1 MAKRHHV
8 VVGALVLAAFGC
20 SSPPAE
26 SPPAPPEP
34 FRAGDCF
41 AADSG
46 DPVDCSEKHAAQAVY
61 VGDEPPGSNAEALA
75 PCRRAQAKFLGQD
88 FNTRLDIKLWVA
100 HDESSF
106 RCDVVLRKSTQGGSG
121 YQVLTGSLDGVLRN
135 GTGVDLRACLGVPYD
150 PASDQIYVPCREP
163 HATQALI
170 VAPAIGTL
178 EEDFPDDIDER
189 ATNACNATADAAGE
203 LEAGRTVSAFYPD
216 SASAWATGERTTEC
230 WIAAKRGSLPAVT
243 SNAR

>member
-1 MAKRHHV
+1 MAKWQGVV
-8 VVGALVLAAFGC
+8 VVGLVLAVFGC

-26 SPPAPPEP
+26 PPPAAREQ
-34 FRAGDCF
+34 FTVGDCF
-41 AADSG
+41 AAASG
-46 DPVDCSEKHAAQAVY
+46 NPVRCSERHGAQAVY

-121 YQVLTGSLDGVLRN
+121 YQLLTGSLEGVLRKDAA
-135 GTGVDLRACLGVPYD
+135 VDLQACLGAPYD
-150 PASDQIYVPCREP
+150 PASDQIYVPCGEP
-163 HATQALI
+163 HAAHALI
-170 VAPAIGTL
+170 VAPAIGTV
-178 EEDFPDDIDER
+178 EEGFPDDTDER
-189 ATNACNATADAAGE
+189 ATNACNATADAAGQ
-203 LEAGRTVSAFYPD
+203 LKAGRTVSAFYPE
-216 SASAWATGERTTEC
+216 SASAWATGERTVEC

-243 SNAR
+243 SDAR